1 MWEKLKNDKYVKEL
15 LMKLIAVL
23 LVAAMA
29 LLIFDVFTKS
39 KDGRRQIVDMD
50 GGSEYTSAEVATLAT
65 DEERRLEQILSEIK
79 GVGAARVMIT
89 YQEEEPVASLYSGE
103 KRKSPK
109 VEGVIV
115 TAEGAKDIIVKSS
128 IINAVSALFDIP
140 AANVMVFE
148 KDNGKS

>member
-15 LMKLIAVL
+15 LIKLIAVL

-29 LLIFDVFTKS
+29 LLIFDVFTNS

-50 GGSEYTSAEVATLAT
+50 GGSEYTSAEAETLAT

-89 YQEEEPVASLYSGE
+89 YQEEEPAASLYSGE